1 MAKGDL
7 IEILVDAGGG
17 AAREYQIRATK
28 AGRKVEAKVSRTTVE
43 VNELTRNNKVVRSAR
58 FLAPRVLAV
67 VERPLGDAIDPAA

>member
-17 AAREYQIRATK
+17 TAKEYQVRATK
-28 AGRKVEAKVSRTTVE
+28 AGRKVEAKVSRTSVE
-43 VNELTRNNKVVRSAR
+43 VNELTRNNKIVRSAR

-67 VERPLGDAIDPAA
+67 VERPVGDGIGPAA

>member
-7 IEILVDAGGG
+7 IEVLVDAGGG
-17 AAREYQIRATK
+17 AAREYQIRATR

-43 VNELTRNNKVVRSAR
+43 VNELTRNNRVVRSAR

-67 VERPLGDAIDPAA
+67 VERPVGDAIDPAA